1 LGGLA
6 VREFDPDVIRR
17 AKTGDER
24 AFAVL
29 VDQYHARCVRFA
41 QQMLL
46 SVEDAEEAVQ
56 DAFLRVYDALPR
68 FDESLRFEPWLFRI
82 LANRCRT
89 ARVRRRRRDAVV
101 MYSDSAPEMAVGPE
115 SDEAAQEELWA
126 LLESLAAEQRE
137 AFLLHHVEGMGY
149 EDMAAVTGAGVSAL
163 KMRVKRACDVL
174 RARMLEVNRA

>member
-1 LGGLA
+1 VLEL
-6 VREFDPDVIRR
+6 DPEVMRR

-24 AFAVL
+24 AFGTL

-56 DAFLRVYDALPR
+56 DAFVRVYDALPR
-68 FDESLRFEPWLFRI
+68 FDAGMRFEPWLFRI

-89 ARVRRRRRDAVV
+89 MRVRRRRHDAVLV
-101 MYSDSAPEMAVGPE
+101 FTESAPEVAV
-115 SDEAAQEELWA
+115 AADGDIAAREELWGLLDA
-126 LLESLAAEQRE
+126 LPGEQRE

-149 EDMAAVTGAGVSAL
+149 DDMSLVTGAGVSAL
-163 KMRVKRACDVL
+163 KMRVKRACDEL
-174 RARMLEVNRA
+174 RARMLEANRA